1 MIFQNFKDQAF
12 QCQGPGVYDAECWIG
27 CIHHNTIFC
36 PSACLNFSVYCT
48 FLWLFCC
55 SVSLLCLMVL
65 KILFCR
71 YVLDSRTAAPLIL
84 SMLEVMHKKSTFF
97 PVMTICICFIFT
109 KLYFKC
115 IFQEILSSAEAAC
128 RTRAFDLILNLGVH
142 AQLLEPMIVN
152 DASTIEEEYSQES
165 YYDSNTQVMVQ
176 ESRKGSSQNKSDTV
190 SAIDNF
196 ESWIINILHEILL
209 LLVQV
214 YYHWEEK
221 DIVEQGFCLRF
232 AMIFSGGV
240 I

>member
-1 MIFQNFKDQAF
+1 
-12 QCQGPGVYDAECWIG
+12 
-27 CIHHNTIFC
+27 
-36 PSACLNFSVYCT
+36 
-48 FLWLFCC
+48 
-55 SVSLLCLMVL
+55 
-65 KILFCR
+65 
-71 YVLDSRTAAPLIL
+71 
-84 SMLEVMHKKSTFF
+84 
-97 PVMTICICFIFT
+97 MTICICFIFT

-115 IFQEILSSAEAAC
+115 IFQEILSSAETAC

-196 ESWIINILHEILL
+196 ESWIINILYEILL

-214 YYHWEEK
+214 SSLGRKRYCWTRFLLVFCYDFFRWDHLIDRCHHFFTTFHNMRIRAICDMMSKEAGIPLYFWMTMDWE
-221 DIVEQGFCLRF
+221 
-232 AMIFSGGV
+232 
-240 I
+240 